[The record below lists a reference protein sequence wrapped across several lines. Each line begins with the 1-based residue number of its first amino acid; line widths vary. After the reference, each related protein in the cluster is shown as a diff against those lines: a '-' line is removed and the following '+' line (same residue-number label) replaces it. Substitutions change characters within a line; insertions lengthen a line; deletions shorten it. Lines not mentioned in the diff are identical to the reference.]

1 MRILYLDIDTLRPDH
16 LGCYGYHRNTSP
28 AIDRIAAEGVRFD
41 GCYCSDAPCLPSRT
55 ALVTGRF
62 GIHSGVVGH
71 GGTAAEPRGE
81 GRGRGFKSRLE
92 VESLPGVLRSNG
104 YRTAYVG
111 AFPARHGA
119 WGFYAGFGD
128 VVDTGRS
135 GMETADEVA
144 PAALGWLER
153 NAQREDWF
161 LMVNL
166 WDPHTP
172 YRAPSGFGN
181 PFAGEPLPDWLTD
194 EVLARHRTLA
204 GAHKPGNVSGF
215 TDQSDAIT
223 ATLPEGMVKTPA
235 EIRGRQELRQLFDGY
250 DIGVRYA
257 DQHVGQLLQAL
268 EKKGVLDETAV
279 IVSSDH
285 GENLGELGIYAEH
298 GTADQAT
305 TRIPLIIRW
314 PNGLKGNRDGALHY
328 QLDLA
333 PTLAELLGL
342 RPPPIWDGRSF
353 AATVRCGAECGRDY
367 LVLSQCAHVCQRAVR
382 FDRWLYV
389 RTYHDGF
396 HLFPR
401 EMLFDVEMDPYEQ
414 NDLAEGHPQVSRQA
428 VYLLN
433 EWHDEMMHSM
443 ESDVDPLWTVM
454 REGGPYHARGAL
466 PAYTELLRA
475 TGRERAADALERRHG
490 QPPEDKERSRSY
502 AREAY
507 VKNLFDGFKKRNQ
520 KPST

>member
-28 AIDRIAAEGVRFD
+28 AIDRLAAEGVRFD

-81 GRGRGFKSRLE
+81 GRERGFKSRLE
-92 VESLPGVLRSNG
+92 VESLPGVLRGNG

-119 WGFYAGFGD
+119 WGFYAGFGEM
-128 VVDTGRS
+128 VDTGRS
-135 GMETADEVA
+135 GMESADEVA
-144 PAALGWLER
+144 PAALEWLEQ
-153 NAQREDWF
+153 NADRDDWF

-172 YRAPSGFGN
+172 YRVPADFGN
-181 PFAGEPLPDWLTD
+181 PFADDPLPAWLT
-194 EVLARHRTLA
+194 EQVLARHRVLP
-204 GAHKPGNVSGF
+204 GAHKPGNVAGF
-215 TDQSDAIT
+215 SNQPDAVT
-223 ATLPEGMVKTPA
+223 ATLPAATVKTPA
-235 EIRGRQELRQLFDGY
+235 EISGPAELRQLFDGY

-257 DQHVGQLLQAL
+257 DAAVGQLLEAL
-268 EKKGVLDETAV
+268 QRKGVLGETAV

-314 PNGLKGNRDGALHY
+314 PNGVQGRVEKGLHY
-328 QLDLA
+328 HLDLA

-342 RPPPIWDGRSF
+342 RPPPIWDGSSY
-353 AATVRCGAECGRDY
+353 AAAVSQGAECGRDY

-382 FDRWLYV
+382 FDRWLYI
-389 RTYHDGF
+389 RSYHDGF

-401 EMLFDVEMDPYEQ
+401 EMLFDIEADPYEQ
-414 NDLAEGHPQVSRQA
+414 NDLAAERPGVCRDA

-433 EWHDEMMHSM
+433 EWHDEMMRSM
-443 ESDVDPLWTVM
+443 DSDVDPLWTVM

-466 PAYTELLRA
+466 AAYAELLRA
-475 TGRERAADALERRHG
+475 TGRGQAAEALERSHG
-490 QPPEDKERSRSY
+490 QPPEEKERSRSY

-507 VKNLFDGFKKRNQ
+507 VKNLFEGFKKRNE
-520 KPST
+520 KPPT